1 MNRQA
6 VKAYKSTQV
15 MTTDPYK
22 LILMLYDACIKN
34 LFQARDA
41 VINNDRVRRGESL
54 SKSIDI
60 LSELF
65 SSVQGETEQ
74 AKFLRG
80 LYTAMMLELP
90 NVNLTNDIKTLD
102 LAIKY
107 MAQLRSI
114 WKEQVM
120 AKGPGAEPSSL
131 SIQNKQAGPAAHE
144 KNGTNLNT
152 NDAAMRGGIVAQQVC
167 YKPFA
172 CKF

>member
-1 MNRQA
+1 MNTQA

-15 MTTDPYK
+15 MTTDSNK

-34 LFQARDA
+34 LFLARDA
-41 VINNDRVRRGESL
+41 VMEKDIVRRGETI
-54 SKSIDI
+54 SKAIDI

-65 SSVQGETEQ
+65 SSVRGETEQ

-80 LYTAMMLELP
+80 LYSAMMLELP
-90 NVNLTNDIKTLD
+90 KVNLTNDTRTLD

-107 MAQLRSI
+107 VAQLRSI

-120 AKGPGAEPSSL
+120 AGTNSADAGLSTQRNPQKGPSPHENGANL
-131 SIQNKQAGPAAHE
+131 KI
-144 KNGTNLNT
+144 TNA
-152 NDAAMRGGIVAQQVC
+152 DMGGRAAMQQAC

>member
-15 MTTDPYK
+15 MTTDPHK

-34 LFQARDA
+34 LFHARDA
-41 VINNDRVRRGESL
+41 VMENNKVRRGETL
-54 SKSIDI
+54 SKAIDI

-65 SSVQGETEQ
+65 SSVRGETEQ

-80 LYTAMMLELP
+80 IYTAMMLELP
-90 NVNLTNDIKTLD
+90 KVNITNDIKTLD

-107 MAQLRSI
+107 TAQLRSI

-120 AKGPGAEPSSL
+120 AETNSAHSNTATER
-131 SIQNKQAGPAAHE
+131 NKQECHVPH
-144 KNGTNLNT
+144 KTNSLNLNLT
-152 NDAAMRGGIVAQQVC
+152 DSDMGGRATMQQAC

>member
-6 VKAYKSTQV
+6 VKAYNSTQV
-15 MTTDPYK
+15 MTTDPRK

-34 LFQARDA
+34 LFHARDA
-41 VINNDRVRRGESL
+41 VTENNRVCRGEKL
-54 SKSIDI
+54 SKAIDI

-80 LYTAMMLELP
+80 MYTAMMIELP
-90 NVNLTNDIKTLD
+90 KVNLTNDIKTLD

-107 MAQLRSI
+107 VAQLRSI

-120 AKGPGAEPSSL
+120 AETNTADSGTATER
-131 SIQNKQAGPAAHE
+131 NKQEGPAQH
-144 KNGTNLNT
+144 KTNSANLHLANP
-152 NDAAMRGGIVAQQVC
+152 DMGGRAAVQQAC

>member
-1 MNRQA
+1 MNTQA
-6 VKAYKSTQV
+6 VKAYKNTQV
-15 MTTDPYK
+15 MTTDAHK

-34 LFQARDA
+34 LFQARNA
-41 VINNDRVRRGESL
+41 VMENNRVRRGETL
-54 SKSIDI
+54 SKAIDI

-80 LYTAMMLELP
+80 IYTAMMLELP
-90 NVNLTNDIKTLD
+90 KVNLTNDTKTLD

-107 MAQLRSI
+107 VAQLRSI

-120 AKGPGAEPSSL
+120 AGMNSADST
-131 SIQNKQAGPAAHE
+131 IQQNRQECPTPHKINSA
-144 KNGTNLNT
+144 NLNSA
-152 NDAAMRGGIVAQQVC
+152 NSDIGGRAAIQQAC